1 MSLQICSAVCKRTIL
16 TPCDEGAYSSA
27 ALSSWQGGPTHSVIE
42 YDQMLS
48 DSFPIREVDDIV
60 YEVDCKLIQTRWD
73 VDVEQG
79 EAVEDGII
87 KSIDVVDAF
96 RLQSTSFDKK
106 SYLAYLKGY
115 MKAISSYLQKT
126 DTGRVQEFEKNMTGY
141 AKKILGNIQE
151 FYTGGS

>member
-27 ALSSWQGGPTHSVIE
+27 AEQLAGWTHSVIE

-73 VDVEQG
+73 VDVG
-79 EAVEDGII
+79 
-87 KSIDVVDAF
+87 
-96 RLQSTSFDKK
+96 
-106 SYLAYLKGY
+106 AYSPIYPYKQTFNTVLGY
-115 MKAISSYLQKT
+115 W
-126 DTGRVQEFEKNMTGY
+126 R
-141 AKKILGNIQE
+141 
-151 FYTGGS
+151 